1 MRAMPLPSRLMMNI
15 NEKIMLVVGVKLLVA
30 FFERHYIAESK

>member
-15 NEKIMLVVGVKLLVA
+15 NENIMLVVGVKLLVV
-30 FFERHYIAESK
+30 FFERHYIVESK